1 MKISTSYLPL
11 LLSLAFGVSSCI
23 NTNNVVKPDQKP
35 VVNAYLA
42 PGQPIS
48 LQLNTVIGYSE
59 DSNADSVSHPIDGQT
74 IQIRVSD
81 GKIFTLKNIGNGE
94 YVSGDNE
101 VVRFGLTY
109 SLNLTYKG
117 LAVSA
122 TTTIPTRPT
131 GFSIDHKTI
140 SRNQLIL
147 GGGPGQGGP
156 FTPGGFNQGDN
167 APLVLTWN
175 NPNNEYHFVS
185 VFTTE
190 ANPEPIIVANGNGI
204 GGRGPGGPRRVN
216 NEPTTASV
224 ANIQPQT
231 FQYFGKYSVVL
242 YHLNPD
248 YAALYRSGGT
258 TTQNISTPPTSIVNG
273 LGIFTGVNTDT
284 IKVFVQKI

>member
-1 MKISTSYLPL
+1 MLTL
-11 LLSLAFGVSSCI
+11 SSCI
-23 NTNNVVKPDQKP
+23 DTNSVVKPGQKP

-59 DSNADSVSHPIDGQT
+59 DANADSVSYPIDGQT
-74 IQIRVSD
+74 VRIRVSD
-81 GKIFTLKNIGNGE
+81 GKLFTLKSIGNGE
-94 YVSGDNE
+94 YVSGDTE
-101 VVRFGLTY
+101 RVRFGVTY
-109 SLNLTYKG
+109 ALDLSYKG

-131 GFSIDHKTI
+131 GFSIDRLTI
-140 SRNQLIL
+140 ARTQIIR

-156 FTPGGFNQGDN
+156 FMPGGINQGDN

-175 NPNNEYHFVS
+175 NPANEYHFVS
-185 VFTTE
+185 VFTAE
-190 ANPEPIIVANGNGI
+190 ATPEPIVVDNGGGP
-204 GGRGPGGPRRVN
+204 GGRGQGGPRRVN
-216 NEPTTASV
+216 NEPTTATV
-224 ANIQPQT
+224 ANVQPQT
-231 FQYFGKYSVVL
+231 FQYFGKYNVVL

-258 TTQNISTPPTSIVNG
+258 TTQNISTPPTSIING

-284 IKVFVQKI
+284 IQVFVQKQ

>member
-1 MKISTSYLPL
+1 MKIFSLHSAL
-11 LLSLAFGVSSCI
+11 LLSFLFGLSSCI
-23 NTNNVVKPDQKP
+23 DTNSVVKPGQKP

-59 DSNADSVSHPIDGQT
+59 DANADSVSHPIDGQT
-74 IQIRVSD
+74 IRIRVSD
-81 GKIFTLKNIGNGE
+81 GKVFTLKNIGNGE
-94 YVSGDNE
+94 YVSGENE
-101 VVRFGLTY
+101 LVRFGLTY
-109 SLNLTYKG
+109 SLDLSYNG

-131 GFSIDHKTI
+131 GFSIDRKTI
-140 SRNQLIL
+140 SRTQIIL
-147 GGGPGQGGP
+147 GRGPGQGGP
-156 FTPGGFNQGDN
+156 FTPGGLNQGDN

-185 VFTTE
+185 VFTSET
-190 ANPEPIIVANGNGI
+190 NPEPIIVGNGNGI
-204 GGRGPGGPRRVN
+204 GGSGPGGPRRVN
-216 NEPTTASV
+216 NEPTTATV
-224 ANIQPQT
+224 ANIQPQL
-231 FQYFGKYSVVL
+231 FQYFGQYSVVL

-258 TTQNISTPPTSIVNG
+258 TTQNISTPPTSVVNG

-284 IKVFVQKI
+284 IKVFVQKL